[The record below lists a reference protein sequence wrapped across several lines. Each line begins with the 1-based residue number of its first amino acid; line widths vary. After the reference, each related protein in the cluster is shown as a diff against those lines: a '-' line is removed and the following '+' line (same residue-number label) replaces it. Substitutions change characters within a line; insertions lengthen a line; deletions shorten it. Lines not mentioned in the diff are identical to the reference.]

1 MYPFYSRQDQSVWAS
16 IEDLPNLVKQQV
28 LLIDLRRFE
37 DFNQFHIPGFISKPY
52 RYIRSWLP
60 ELNLQV
66 PVYFICTH
74 GQTAYELAYDLR
86 KKGYQS
92 YAFIGGINYY
102 LQLQKPNQHHFF

>member
-1 MYPFYSRQDQSVWAS
+1 MYPLYLRQDQSIWAS

-66 PVYFICTH
+66 PVYFICTY